1 MRRASPS
8 LAAGSLRRPGVG
20 RPRGEGTARSGHGC
34 GLRAG
39 PSAGVLGWSC
49 GGPARALGARG
60 QPASAVAEPPWA
72 AQRARPGSSS
82 SCRGLQRGSP
92 PRGRRADRRGAA
104 ARQSPGPQ
112 ARGPLS
118 SVLALHPDLAIPAE
132 SPGAPGSGTRPL
144 SPATSHT
151 RTRSFCRQHPE
162 LLPSTRTP
170 FSLYCENTLVEE
182 NWDRTENG

>member
-60 QPASAVAEPPWA
+60 QPASAVAEPSWA

-132 SPGAPGSGTRPL
+132 SPGPCCAWGSGQRNEAPL
-144 SPATSHT
+144 ARDIAHT
-151 RTRSFCRQHPE
+151 DTVLLQAAPRASALNTHP
-162 LLPSTRTP
+162 L
-170 FSLYCENTLVEE
+170 FSLL
-182 NWDRTENG
+182 